1 MLRQAAMIAA
11 VAGLLAGILPAA
23 GADAQ
28 ERLWKRRPMPDFG
41 MSFPNRLRE
50 PFFRR
55 GIAPLP
61 GYFFENRSTIFF
73 GPRRPFGH
81 NELVNALRARGF
93 KDVGAIQQRGS
104 TFITEATGPSGE
116 RVRLVINGITG
127 GIDGVR
133 VIGKGG

>member
-1 MLRQAAMIAA
+1 MLKQA
-11 VAGLLAGILPAA
+11 VAIAGLALALTGILPAA

-28 ERLWKRRPMPDFG
+28 ERFWKRRPLSEFG
-41 MSFPNRLRE
+41 TNFTNRLKE
-50 PFFRR
+50 PFLRR
-55 GIAPLP
+55 RLAPLP
-61 GYFFENRSTIFF
+61 NYFFENRSAIF
-73 GPRRPFGH
+73 GPRRPVGH
-81 NELVNALRARGF
+81 NELANALRARGF

-133 VIGKGG
+133 VIGKGS